1 MNTKTIEKEKLALLN
16 MANTIKAV
24 SETIAKNKKLTD
36 DNSWINY
43 QFALYGGASD
53 LAIKIMLQELNVR
66 ATSKRVELVSHWLEE
81 DNFHCPVEAVLDIKE
96 EITSTEYAMEIWTPE
111 NETLPE
117 HYLNRVK
124 EIISEFDVAA

>member
-16 MANTIKAV
+16 MANTIKV
-24 SETIAKNKKLTD
+24 VTETISKNRKLITD
-36 DNSWINY
+36 NY
-43 QFALYGGASD
+43 WSNDEFALYGQASK
-53 LAIKIMLQELNVR
+53 LAIKIMLQELNIR

-96 EITSTEYAMEIWTPE
+96 EITSTEYAMEIWTPK

-117 HYLNRVK
+117 HYMNRVK